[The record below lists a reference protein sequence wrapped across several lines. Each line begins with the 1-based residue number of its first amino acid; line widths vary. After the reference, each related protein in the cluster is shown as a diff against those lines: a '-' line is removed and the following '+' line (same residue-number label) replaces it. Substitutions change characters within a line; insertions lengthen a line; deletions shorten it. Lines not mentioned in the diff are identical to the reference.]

1 MIVIN
6 MSSIYSP
13 RYKEL
18 LKNLISARK
27 KAGLIQLAVAKKLKK
42 PQSYI
47 SKIESGERK
56 IEFTEVEDLSKIYN
70 MPLSHFE
77 TTELKRKNEN

>member
-1 MIVIN
+1 

-13 RYKEL
+13 RYREL
-18 LKNLISARK
+18 LKNLVTARK
-27 KAGLIQLAVAKKLKK
+27 KTGLTQLEVAKKLKK

-56 IEFTEVEDLSKIYN
+56 IEFTEVEDLSKIYS
-70 MPLSHFE
+70 MPLSHFK
-77 TTELKRKNEN
+77 TTELIEKNED

>member
-1 MIVIN
+1 

-13 RYKEL
+13 RYREL
-18 LKNLISARK
+18 LKNLVSARK
-27 KAGLIQLAVAKKLKK
+27 KTGLTQLEVAKKLKK

-56 IEFTEVEDLSKIYN
+56 IEFTEVEDLSKIYSV
-70 MPLSHFE
+70 PLSHFE
-77 TTELKRKNEN
+77 TTELIEKNED